1 MTDPKQPPKP
11 PAGSMLLWRKAAG
24 DGGDG
29 FLRVGGYDTWGPP
42 KPELQN
48 GLLFRRIADGSAG
61 LLFGYTVNPGNAQ
74 APTAEVSIDAVF
86 AADMPARIGFASVQ
100 QLGIAA
106 SFGNDMP
113 AALGLDYDINVPRPL
128 LNRASDAASTPAPW
142 AAGARAAAGKAP
154 ITWMPP
160 RAAAARQPS
169 PRPQQPAPAG
179 RAPYPYQP

>member
-74 APTAEVSIDAVF
+74 APTAEVSIDSVF
-86 AADMPARIGFASVQ
+86 AADMPARATRTAG
-100 QLGIAA
+100 
-106 SFGNDMP
+106 
-113 AALGLDYDINVPRPL
+113 AAL
-128 LNRASDAASTPAPW
+128 
-142 AAGARAAAGKAP
+142 
-154 ITWMPP
+154 
-160 RAAAARQPS
+160 
-169 PRPQQPAPAG
+169 APAVRLMMRPCRSPANSPG
-179 RAPYPYQP
+179 RWTTALMKRW

>member
-1 MTDPKQPPKP
+1 
-11 PAGSMLLWRKAAG
+11 MLLWRKAAG

-113 AALGLDYDINVPRPL
+113 AALGLDYDSNVPRPL
-128 LNRASDAASTPAPW
+128 LDRASDVAQH
-142 AAGARAAAGKAP
+142 ARPMG
-154 ITWMPP
+154 
-160 RAAAARQPS
+160 
-169 PRPQQPAPAG
+169 G
-179 RAPYPYQP
+179 

>member
-1 MTDPKQPPKP
+1 MTDPKQ
-11 PAGSMLLWRKAAG
+11 
-24 DGGDG
+24 
-29 FLRVGGYDTWGPP
+29 PP

-74 APTAEVSIDAVF
+74 APTAEVSIDSVF

-128 LNRASDAASTPAPW
+128 LNRASDAAQH
-142 AAGARAAAGKAP
+142 ARPMGGWGTRSSWQSADHLDATTRSRSQTA
-154 ITWMPP
+154 
-160 RAAAARQPS
+160 QP
-169 PRPQQPAPAG
+169 
-179 RAPYPYQP
+179 